1 MKYLLTIILF
11 MSVNVFAD
19 IKYKVCWLTDIT
31 KLEKCVNEFMN
42 EGFVPHGSLKVI
54 QNNNRFFYWQPLKK

>member
-11 MSVNVFAD
+11 MSVNVFAEN
-19 IKYKVCWLTDIT
+19 KYVVCWET
-31 KLEKCVNEFMN
+31 KLDKLSECVTNEMTK
-42 EGFVPHGSLKVI
+42 GFIPHGSLKVI